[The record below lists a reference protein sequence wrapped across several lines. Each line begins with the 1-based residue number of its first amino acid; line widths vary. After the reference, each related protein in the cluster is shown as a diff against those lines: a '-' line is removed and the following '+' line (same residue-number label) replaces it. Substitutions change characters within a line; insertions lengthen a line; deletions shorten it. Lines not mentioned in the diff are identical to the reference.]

1 MHTLLH
7 ANFFTPTCPW
17 TSSRHACA
25 QPTSEAQ
32 DPKPLQTTAEEG
44 EEEEEDEYGGGLS
57 LEIASNGKD
66 GDAHGDTSS
75 MASAEADEATTP
87 VESPARAAS
96 PVDGVAVELART
108 PRAQSKKVIF
118 VLVPS
123 LHVSLGMLTQRD

>member
-1 MHTLLH
+1 M
-7 ANFFTPTCPW
+7 
-17 TSSRHACA
+17 
-25 QPTSEAQ
+25 Q

-66 GDAHGDTSS
+66 GESHGDTSS

-118 VLVPS
+118 FPL
-123 LHVSLGMLTQRD
+123 LHIPTGVLTQSDGESCACQLRTQP

>member
-1 MHTLLH
+1 MHAHSVACQLLH
-7 ANFFTPTCPW
+7 THLPMDFL
-17 TSSRHACA
+17 TSCVC
-25 QPTSEAQ
+25 PTSEAQ

-118 VLVPS
+118 APS